1 MIVAVPPLHRL
12 PLVLFA
18 TIVGG
23 RVILPVT
30 VVHPLATVLGE
41 AVIATDGLAVLL
53 LTCVMFMMMYPGVAL
68 MTNCLVLVFVTLL
81 WPCTAMRE
89 AVSQLRFVV
98 THVTDWWTVEQLVV
112 VPPPY
117 L

>member
-41 AVIATDGLAVLL
+41 AVTATDGLAVLL

-68 MTNCLVLVFVTLL
+68 MINCLVLMLVNLL
-81 WPCTAMRE
+81 WPCSATRE
-89 AVSQLRFVV
+89 AVPRSRFVV
-98 THVTDWWTVEQLVV
+98 THVTDWWTAVLPVV
-112 VPPPY
+112 VPPPI